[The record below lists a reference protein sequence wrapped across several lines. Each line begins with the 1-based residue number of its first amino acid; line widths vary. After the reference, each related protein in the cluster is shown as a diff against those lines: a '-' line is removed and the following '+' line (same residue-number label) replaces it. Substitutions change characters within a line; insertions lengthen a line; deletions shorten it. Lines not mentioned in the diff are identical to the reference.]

1 MKLQGMLRCRMGW
14 VQAEGPSHD
23 VVLASRVRLAR
34 NLAAAQFPGRAKAA
48 TLKAVREQIFAAAR
62 RTYLKGAA
70 YLELDGFDAVDRR
83 FLAERHLISP
93 ALAQTGAASLGQGG
107 AVVDPRECLNLM
119 VNEEDHL
126 RLFALVPGL
135 DLRQAARVASGL
147 DDELSRGLD
156 FAFRRDWGYLTS
168 CPTNLGTGMRASV
181 LVHLAGLGLGGYIN
195 KLLETLPRAGL
206 IARGLYGEGTKVM
219 GDLFQISNAT
229 GLGRTEA
236 ELAAA
241 VESAV
246 ETLVRREKEVRQK
259 LAAGP
264 DRARLEDTVYRAIGA
279 LTGARLLSFE
289 EACRHLSALRL
300 GRALGWEVPGDFGT
314 VNELMILTQSAHLAM
329 LADKPL
335 SGDDQAVLRASLVR
349 RRLTGK

>member
-1 MKLQGMLRCRMGW
+1 MNLQGMLRCRMGW
-14 VQAEGPSHD
+14 AQAEGHSHD

-48 TLKAVREQIFAAAR
+48 ALKAVREQVFAAAR

-70 YLELDGFDAVDRR
+70 YLELEGLDAADLR

-93 ALAQTGAASLGQGG
+93 GLAGRPGQGG

-126 RLFALVPGL
+126 RLFALAPGL
-135 DLRQAARVASGL
+135 DLPQAARAAGGL
-147 DDELSRGLD
+147 DDELSRGLG
-156 FAFRRDWGYLTS
+156 FAFRRDWGYLTA
-168 CPTNLGTGMRASV
+168 CPTNLGTGMRASA
-181 LVHLAGLGLGGYIN
+181 LVHLVGLGLSGCIN

-219 GDLFQISNAT
+219 GDFFQISNAT
-229 GLGRTEA
+229 GLGRSEA

-241 VESAV
+241 VEGAV
-246 ETLVRREKEVRQK
+246 EALVRRENEARRK

-264 DRARLEDTVYRAIGA
+264 DRTRLEDTVYRAIGA
-279 LTGARLLSFE
+279 LAGARLLSFE
-289 EACRHLSALRL
+289 ESCRHLSALRL
-300 GRALGWEVPGDFGT
+300 GLSLGWEVPGDLGT
-314 VNELMILTQSAHLAM
+314 VNELMVMTQPAHLAM
-329 LADKPL
+329 LAERPL
-335 SGDDQAVLRASLVR
+335 SGEDEAVLRASLVR

>member
-1 MKLQGMLRCRMGW
+1 MNLQGMLRCRMGW
-14 VQAEGPSHD
+14 AQAEGPSHD

-62 RTYLKGAA
+62 QTTLKGAA

-93 ALAQTGAASLGQGG
+93 ALAAQPSMGG

-119 VNEEDHL
+119 INEEDHL
-126 RLFALVPGL
+126 RLFALAPGL
-135 DLRQAARVASGL
+135 DLRQAARIAGGL
-147 DDELSRGLD
+147 DDELARSID
-156 FAFRRDWGYLTS
+156 FAFRRDWGYLTT

-181 LVHLAGLGLGGYIN
+181 LVHLAGLGLAGLIN

-219 GDLFQISNAT
+219 GDFFQISNAT

-246 ETLVRREKEVRQK
+246 AALVRREKEARQR

-264 DRARLEDTVYRAIGA
+264 SRTLLEDTVYRAIGA
-279 LTGARLLSFE
+279 LTGARLLTFE

-300 GRALGWEVPGDFGT
+300 GLSLGWDVPGDFGT
-314 VNELMILTQSAHLAM
+314 VNELMVLTQPAHLAM
-329 LADKPL
+329 LAAKPL
-335 SGDDQAVLRASLVR
+335 AGEDQAVLRASLVR
-349 RRLTGK
+349 RRLAVR

>member
-1 MKLQGMLRCRMGW
+1 MQLQGLLRCRMGW
-14 VQAEGPSHD
+14 AQAEGPSHD

-48 TLKAVREQIFAAAR
+48 TLKAVREQVFAAAR
-62 RTYLKGAA
+62 RTTLKGAA
-70 YLELDGFDAVDRR
+70 YLELEGFDAVDRR

-93 ALAQTGAASLGQGG
+93 ALVNEPGLGG

-119 VNEEDHL
+119 INEEDHL
-126 RLFALVPGL
+126 RLFAMAPGL
-135 DLRQAARVASGL
+135 DLRQAARAASGL

-156 FAFRRDWGYLTS
+156 FAFRQDWGYLTA

-181 LVHLAGLGLGGYIN
+181 LVHLAGLGLGGLIN

-219 GDLFQISNAT
+219 GDLFQISNAA

-246 ETLVRREKEVRQK
+246 EVLVRREKEVRQK

-264 DRARLEDTVYRAIGA
+264 GRTRLEDTVYRAIGA
-279 LTGARLLSFE
+279 LTGARLLTFE

-300 GRALGWEVPGDFGT
+300 GLALGWEVPGDFGT
-314 VNELMILTQSAHLAM
+314 VNELMILTQPAHLAM
-329 LADKPL
+329 LADQPL
-335 SGDDQAVLRASLVR
+335 SGDDQAALRAALVR
-349 RRLTGK
+349 RRLTGP